1 MIPPPELRRA
11 ARPAALPL
19 AGATALLALV
29 GATHIGQAVLLA
41 LVLARVARGE
51 TAGLP
56 ALLAAVAAVVL
67 ARALLS
73 RAQRLLAVRAG
84 ALVRVRLRDDLLAHL
99 GRTGPGALSGA
110 RAGAVRAT
118 LVDGVEGVDA
128 YVSRYLPHLMVTC
141 ALPPLLLVAVALV
154 EPQAVAALAPAL
166 LLALAGPRL
175 WDRLLARRGREHWDS
190 YEALAADHLEA
201 LQGMATLRA
210 AGAVGRTRAR
220 LERRSA
226 ALHRATVAKMR
237 VSLADTGLTDLAVQG
252 GTVAAVLVACAAA
265 TTGSTTAT
273 GTYLLLMLASECFRP
288 VRDLS
293 REWHAGHLGLS
304 AVDGIAA
311 LRHTE
316 GGVPDE
322 GTAPAGWATP
332 PEVRFEN
339 VHFTHP
345 GRTRPALAGVAFTAP
360 AGRVTALV
368 GPSGAGKSTLLSLLL
383 RQRDPDAGRI
393 TVGGLDTAAYR
404 LDVLRRGI
412 AVVSQDTYLFRA
424 TVADNLRLAR
434 PAATPSQLHEAARA
448 AGIHEELTRLP
459 DGYDTVIGERGATLS
474 GGQRQRLALARA
486 LLADAPVLLLDE
498 ATSAV
503 DERAEARITREL
515 LAAGRGRTCL
525 LVAHR
530 LEAVRH
536 ADHIV
541 VLDHGRVEA
550 AGTHPQLLAAGGLY
564 ARLVAAGRTVT
575 PMQQEAA

>member
-1 MIPPPELRRA
+1 PELRRA

-99 GRTGPGALSGA
+99 GRTGPGALAGA
-110 RAGAVRAT
+110 RPGAVRAT

-311 LRHTE
+311 LRHTK

-322 GTAPAGWATP
+322 GTAPAEWATP

-345 GRTRPALAGVAFTAP
+345 GRARPALTGVAFTAP

-383 RQRDPDAGRI
+383 RQRDPEAGRI

-404 LDVLRRGI
+404 LDALRRGI

-424 TVADNLRLAR
+424 TVADNL
-434 PAATPSQLHEAARA
+434 
-448 AGIHEELTRLP
+448 
-459 DGYDTVIGERGATLS
+459 
-474 GGQRQRLALARA
+474 RLALARA

-564 ARLVAAGRTVT
+564 ARLVAAGRTGTGGHGAVGGEHG
-575 PMQQEAA
+575 QQRAKGFARG

>member
-67 ARALLS
+67 ARALLG

-99 GRTGPGALSGA
+99 GGTGPGALAGA

-128 YVSRYLPHLMVTC
+128 YVSRHLPHLIVTC

-154 EPQAVAALAPAL
+154 EPYAVAALAPAL

-201 LQGMATLRA
+201 LQGMAALRA

-265 TTGSTTAT
+265 TTGGTAAT
-273 GTYLLLMLASECFRP
+273 GTYLLLLLASECFRP

-311 LRHTE
+311 LRHAE

-322 GTAPAGWATP
+322 GTAADWATP

-345 GRTRPALAGVAFTAP
+345 GRIRPALAGVAFTAP

-383 RQRDPDAGRI
+383 RQRDPDSGRV

-404 LDVLRRGI
+404 LDALRRGI

-434 PAATPSQLHEAARA
+434 PAATSAQLHEAARA

-486 LLADAPVLLLDE
+486 LLADAPVLVLDE

-541 VLDHGRVEA
+541 VLDHGRVDA
-550 AGTHPQLLAAGGLY
+550 AGTHSELLAADGLY